1 MMMELHGDKVE
12 RKALKVLASID
23 EMKEICRGKEFSVNL
38 VQSTLFLTLPICYLV
53 AKYLIILF
61 DKFYIFFIFSTGIAD
76 PDADTDKLFGLV
88 RQFYRWLFD
97 VYEQTGEKKYREN
110 EGDLVVKLERAKI
123 KQAETYIRPLFKSLK
138 KKTLD
143 ETLLR
148 SFGEIGGAVLEKD
161 YIGANDVYLRT
172 AIGNAAWPIGVTMV
186 GIHARTGRE
195 KLFAHNVAHVLNDEF
210 QRKYLQA
217 IKRLVTFAQRHFPT
231 DPSKCVEY
239 NA

>member
-1 MMMELHGDKVE
+1 MVITSATILSV
-12 RKALKVLASID
+12 SYFIYNF
-23 EMKEICRGKEFSVNL
+23 FSQIL
-38 VQSTLFLTLPICYLV
+38 LIHLQSLFLSP
-53 AKYLIILF
+53 
-61 DKFYIFFIFSTGIAD
+61 GISD
-76 PDADTDKLFGLV
+76 PDAETDKLFGIV

-97 VYEQTGEKKYREN
+97 VYEQTGERKYREN
-110 EGDLVVKLERAKI
+110 EGDLAVKLERAKI
-123 KQAETYIRPLFKSLK
+123 KQAETYIRPLFRTLK

-148 SFGEIGGAVLEKD
+148 SFGEIAGALLD
-161 YIGANDVYLRT
+161 RNYIGANDVYLRT

-217 IKRLVTFAQRHFPT
+217 IKRLITFAQNVLN
-231 DPSKCVEY
+231 SMLE
-239 NA
+239 